1 MANEQFPIGCSIF
14 RWNLR
19 FVGGQPGNCNHSRAK
34 ALQKGLQGHLQ
45 GPKKTFAG
53 STSKLNAQ
61 GAKCQSCVCLEPCL
75 FDGDDDIVGTV
86 SILQNFA
93 AVIVKFAHLL
103 FFFKKVFWDRFDSHS
118 LWCCRGDRPQGWVR
132 DGLVIAAL
140 VGQLYTPDRSSY
152 LDKLYSLVSQHPNF
166 EQSTIPTSVSDKFWF
181 SVNIMRDLKELREV
195 IDG

>member
-1 MANEQFPIGCSIF
+1 MD
-14 RWNLR
+14 
-19 FVGGQPGNCNHSRAK
+19 GQLGNFNHSQAKKKVRGAFSCRA
-34 ALQKGLQGHLQ
+34 
-45 GPKKTFAG
+45 FSG
-53 STSKLNAQ
+53 SNCKLNAQ